1 MIKEL
6 DPNEINKIRESIA
19 EKRIDQMKDESE
31 IKARFDLIN
40 KIRDSVDIIPNKIV
54 FLNFSGNYD
63 CNLKPIANEILKRG
77 LDYELIWGTF
87 EHNHLDDPD
96 NFPSSIKVFV
106 RETYEFY
113 VHLASAKIIIDNSI
127 NMNLIGYK
135 KKPGQILIETW
146 HGAMGIKKFG
156 PDGNDDFAWHK
167 LAREE
172 ALSTDYII
180 SNSKLENKVYRD
192 TFWTETPI
200 LKYGHPRNDILF
212 LKNEKQIETI
222 KNNILDRYK
231 ISNDKKICLYAPTF
245 RDDHNLDVYMFNI
258 EKLKLA
264 LKQRFGGDWVILC
277 RYHDG
282 IIRTY
287 WDYTKFPDGVIN
299 VSDYPDIQELMLI
312 IDAGITDY
320 SSWICEY
327 VLRKK
332 PGFLYAPDY
341 EQYSTSERKLL
352 IPLEETPFPLA
363 TNEEILFDN
372 IRSFDNKKYVKSC
385 KAFIK
390 KHGNV
395 DKGKASKKTVNKIVS
410 LLK

>member
-180 SNSKLENKVYRD
+180 SNSKLENKVYS
-192 TFWTETPI
+192 
-200 LKYGHPRNDILF
+200 Y
-212 LKNEKQIETI
+212 
-222 KNNILDRYK
+222 NIATKKRFSYSRTASIPFC
-231 ISNDKKICLYAPTF
+231 ISQNGN
-245 RDDHNLDVYMFNI
+245 RV
-258 EKLKLA
+258 
-264 LKQRFGGDWVILC
+264 VILN
-277 RYHDG
+277 DNG
-282 IIRTY
+282 SI
-287 WDYTKFPDGVIN
+287 
-299 VSDYPDIQELMLI
+299 
-312 IDAGITDY
+312 
-320 SSWICEY
+320 SWFC
-327 VLRKK
+327 L
-332 PGFLYAPDY
+332 
-341 EQYSTSERKLL
+341 
-352 IPLEETPFPLA
+352 
-363 TNEEILFDN
+363 
-372 IRSFDNKKYVKSC
+372 
-385 KAFIK
+385 
-390 KHGNV
+390 
-395 DKGKASKKTVNKIVS
+395 
-410 LLK
+410 